1 MKKLIMIVLTYFA
14 FNYSAVAVAVSKSIT
29 VDANLPEGMVT
40 EQCRTELEKLCR
52 DKGSSLI
59 RASLQAR
66 PSGARASRSA
76 PRTITCTG
84 NCN

>member
-1 MKKLIMIVLTYFA
+1 MKKLLMIVLTYFA
-14 FNYSAVAVAVSKSIT
+14 FNLSALAVSVSKTIT
-29 VDANLPEGMVT
+29 VDANLPDGMVT
-40 EQCRTELEKLCR
+40 EQCRAELEKLCR
-52 DKGSSLI
+52 DKGSSLN
-59 RASLQAR
+59 RASLQTR